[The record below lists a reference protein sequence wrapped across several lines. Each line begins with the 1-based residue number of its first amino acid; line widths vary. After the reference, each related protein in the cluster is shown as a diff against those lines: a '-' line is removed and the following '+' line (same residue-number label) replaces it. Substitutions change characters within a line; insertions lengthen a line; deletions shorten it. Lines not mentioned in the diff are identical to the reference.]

1 MYDLAIAYTW
11 IYDTEFTE
19 LIEKMFHEAELSTFL
34 ITKNNVEEITNRV
47 KNGELKF
54 KVYLDRASDEDEAF
68 EELAQLLTSSDCRII
83 NEYSKV
89 ESAVDKSVIHPKL
102 IEHGLRLPHTK
113 IVPPFDES
121 PNVNLTENE
130 LIELGIP
137 FVVKPAYYSGGS
149 EGVYKN
155 AVGFGDIQK
164 ARMEYSDDTYLIQE
178 KIIPKKIHDHR
189 AWFRVLWAFGKVIIM
204 LWDDELL
211 HYSDFE
217 TGKLDS
223 DLTKHIEQM
232 MQRIHSISELDYFS
246 SEFALTEENE
256 MYLID
261 YVNDQCDFRFKSNHP
276 DGVPDDIV
284 KKFIWE
290 MMEFVKGI

>member
-1 MYDLAIAYTW
+1 MFDLAIAYTW

-19 LIEKMFHEAELSTFL
+19 LIEEMFHHAGLKTFL
-34 ITKNNVEEITNRV
+34 VTRHNVDEITARV
-47 KNGELKF
+47 KSKELKF

-68 EELAQLLTSSDCRII
+68 EELAQLLSSSDCKII

-102 IEHGLRLPHTK
+102 IENGLRLPYTK
-113 IVPPFDES
+113 IIPPFDVVS
-121 PNVNLTENE
+121 NLDLSEKE
-130 LIELGIP
+130 LIKLGNP

-155 AVGFGDIQK
+155 AVSLDDIQK
-164 ARMEYSDDTYLIQE
+164 ARMEYGDDNYLLQE
-178 KIIPKKIHDHR
+178 KIIPKKIHNHR

-211 HYSDFE
+211 LYSDFE
-217 TGKLDS
+217 TSKLDRE
-223 DLTKHIEQM
+223 LTKHIEQVM
-232 MQRIHSISELDYFS
+232 GRIHSISQLDYFS
-246 SEFALTEENE
+246 SEFALTEENK

-261 YVNDQCDFRFKSNHP
+261 YVNDQCDFRLKSNHP
-276 DGVPDDIV
+276 DGVPDEIV

-290 MMEFVKGI
+290 MMEFVKGT